1 MLSLPSPFLP
11 LLPSPCP
18 VHILLIWTVRAK
30 REKRVHIQLVHGYL
44 TGCSSVHACV
54 CYAGDW
60 ALSAA
65 FGHRIEGTGQHEDGP
80 VPVCHGQW
88 LGSAGEA
95 AGATPQSVG
104 RAVYEGE
111 NWQKSKQWAEG
122 LCVLGTADETGKRE
136 KERLGREGGKSCYQL
151 CFGGDQQHKALHHT
165 QRHAHKHTQT
175 LTLICVRKEPACAGS
190 WRENCICLLFS
201 NLPPCKPNDLFVNIS
216 SAVWWISQV
225 VFRLYPAELV
235 LLVSAK

>member
-1 MLSLPSPFLP
+1 MKTDLSQYVTASDSA
-11 LLPSPCP
+11 LLEKQLEQLHSQWEELCMK
-18 VHILLIWTVRAK
+18 VRTDRK
-30 REKRVHIQLVHGYL
+30 VNSERG
-44 TGCSSVHACV
+44 
-54 CYAGDW
+54 
-60 ALSAA
+60 
-65 FGHRIEGTGQHEDGP
+65 
-80 VPVCHGQW
+80 
-88 LGSAGEA
+88 
-95 AGATPQSVG
+95 
-104 RAVYEGE
+104 
-111 NWQKSKQWAEG
+111 G

-216 SAVWWISQV
+216 SAVW
-225 VFRLYPAELV
+225 
-235 LLVSAK
+235 